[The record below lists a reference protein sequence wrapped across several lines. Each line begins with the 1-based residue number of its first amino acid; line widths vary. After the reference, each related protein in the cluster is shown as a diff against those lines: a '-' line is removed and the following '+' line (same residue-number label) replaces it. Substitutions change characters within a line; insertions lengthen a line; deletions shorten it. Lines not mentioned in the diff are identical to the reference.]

1 MVASPPLTPNQVYR
15 TRELRAFTANPTRWA
30 KRLVAQGV
38 LQQAAHGLYY
48 LPRMSRWGPSS
59 PDTLELLRAFLGDDD
74 FLITGSLIW
83 NALDLGITG
92 MLAVELV
99 YTPHR
104 TGEFPLNGRRYWM
117 RRVSFPRP
125 APLEWF
131 VVDAFRNYKMVGADP
146 NLMEKL
152 LKRHLQTGRFDA
164 GILGQMAVRYGDAAS
179 RERIFRALAAVPKA
193 A

>member
-1 MVASPPLTPNQVYR
+1 MVAPPMTVNRVYR

-30 KRLVAQGV
+30 KRLVEQGV
-38 LQQAAHGLYY
+38 LRQAAHGLYY

-59 PDTLELLRAFLGDDD
+59 PDTLDLLRAFLGDDN
-74 FLITGSLIW
+74 FLITGSLVW
-83 NALDLGITG
+83 NAMDLGITG

-104 TGEFPLNGRRYWM
+104 TGEFRLNGRCYWM

-125 APLEWF
+125 APLEWY
-131 VVDAFRNYKMVGADP
+131 VVDAFRNAQMVGADP
-146 NLMEKL
+146 MLMEKL
-152 LKRHLQTGRFDA
+152 LSRHLQTGRFDA
-164 GILGQMAVRYGDAAS
+164 GVLEQMAVRYGDAGS
-179 RERIFRALAAVPKA
+179 RKRIFRALAAVQGA

>member
-1 MVASPPLTPNQVYR
+1 MEVNRVYH
-15 TRELRAFTANPTRWA
+15 THELRAFSANPTRWA
-30 KRLVAQGV
+30 KRLVDQGV
-38 LQQAAHGLYY
+38 LRQAAHGMYY

-59 PDTLELLRAFLGDDD
+59 PDTLALLRAFLGDDQ

-104 TGEFPLNGRRYWM
+104 TGEFRLNGRRYRM
-117 RRVSFPRP
+117 RRVSFPNP
-125 APLEWF
+125 TPVEWY

-146 NLMEKL
+146 ALMEKL
-152 LKRHLQTGRFDA
+152 LARHLQTGRFDP
-164 GILGQMAVRYGDAAS
+164 GILEQMAVRYGDAAS
-179 RERIFRALAAVPKA
+179 REQIFRALGLRAA
-193 A
+193 